1 MDSIS
6 VLSAHRPIATRQHDV
21 FIMDIALAT
30 MLLKPRELQDINLV
44 RIYLKITTVSDLA
57 NVLGNLIE
65 RSVWD
70 VLPFTNRESLQ
81 LASPNNYYH

>member
-1 MDSIS
+1 M
-6 VLSAHRPIATRQHDV
+6 
-21 FIMDIALAT
+21 
-30 MLLKPRELQDINLV
+30 DINLV

-70 VLPFTNRESLQ
+70 VLPFTNRESFQ